1 MSNNVLEVKNLTKNF
16 GKVFAVDNV
25 SFSIKEGEILGL
37 LGPNGAGKTTTIQM
51 LLGALT
57 PSSGEMIFFDKEF
70 NKNREEILNKINFC
84 SSYISLPWKL
94 TVNEN
99 LDVMARLYGVKDRKK
114 RIDKLLDVF
123 DIKNFR
129 NKAVST
135 LSAGQTMRVTLA
147 KAFIN
152 FPKLILLDEPTSSL
166 DPEIAEKV
174 RTFLKSEQDNFK
186 VSMLLTSHNM
196 AEVESMCDRVIFL
209 NKGKIIAE
217 DTPMNLTKEIEISRV
232 DLIVDKNIDR
242 VLEICTENDWEVG
255 IDKPHIKVE
264 LKEKD
269 IPKLLTVL
277 NDEKVVYSEIS
288 IEKPDLEDYFL
299 EMSKRGNKK

>member
-1 MSNNVLEVKNLTKNF
+1 MFNKVLEVKNLTKIF
-16 GKVFAVDNV
+16 GKVCAVDNI
-25 SFSIKEGEILGL
+25 SFSIREGEILGL

-57 PSSGEMIFFDKEF
+57 PSSGEMNFFGKEF

-99 LDVMARLYGVKDRKK
+99 LDIMARLYGVKDRKK
-114 RIDKLLDVF
+114 RIDKLTEVF
-123 DIKNFR
+123 DIKDFR

-174 RTFLKSEQDNFK
+174 RTFLKSEQKNFK

-217 DTPMNLTKEIEISRV
+217 DTPVNLAKNIEISRV

-242 VLEICTENDWEVG
+242 VLEICTENKWEVG
-255 IDKPHIKVE
+255 VDKPHIKVE
-264 LKEKD
+264 LKEKE
-269 IPKLLTVL
+269 IPKLLTTL
-277 NDEKVVYSEIS
+277 NDEKVIYSEIS

-299 EMSKRGNKK
+299 EMAKRGIKK

>member
-1 MSNNVLEVKNLTKNF
+1 MIDKVLEVKNLTKNF
-16 GKVFAVDNV
+16 GKVCAVDNI

-57 PSSGEMIFFDKEF
+57 PSSGEINYFGKEF
-70 NKNREEILNKINFC
+70 NENREEVLNKINFC
-84 SSYISLPWKL
+84 SSYIRYPWKL

-99 LDVMARLYGVKDRKK
+99 LDVSARLYGVKDRKK
-114 RIDKLLDVF
+114 RINKLLKIF
-123 DIKNFR
+123 DIQNFQ
-129 NKAVST
+129 NKPASS
-135 LSAGQTMRVTLA
+135 LSSGQTMRVMLA

-174 RTFLKSEQDNFK
+174 RNFLKSEQDNFK

-217 DTPMNLTKEIEISRV
+217 DTPVNLAKKIEISRV
-232 DLIVDKNIDR
+232 DLIVDENIDR
-242 VLEICTENDWEVG
+242 VLEICTENEWEVG
-255 IDKPHIKVE
+255 VDKHHMKVE

-277 NDEKVVYSEIS
+277 GEEKVVYSEIS
-288 IEKPDLEDYFL
+288 IEKPDLEDFFL
-299 EMSKRGNKK
+299 KISKERNKK